1 MARNYAALL
10 HEYLEE
16 MEDLS
21 DAEFGRLC
29 RSLLEYS
36 MTGTSPALSGN
47 ERFYFKRVK
56 MQEDRFQASY
66 DDLTEKRRDAGIKGA
81 QAKLSKAKQSQA
93 KLSKA
98 KQSQATLSKT
108 SYTKT
113 ETKTKTETNTSPA
126 IAGRSNADGGSFEA
140 FWTAY
145 PKKKSKG
152 DARRAWEKLK
162 PSDDLVTAIME
173 KLSAL
178 KKSTDWTKESGK
190 YIPYPATWL
199 NKEGWNDEVKPS
211 FEGPQVSNP
220 EQVRKNSEWMK
231 RMLEEDEDE

>member
-66 DDLTEKRRDAGIKGA
+66 DDLTEKRREAGRKGA
-81 QAKLSKAKQSQA
+81 EAKLSKAKHSQA
-93 KLSKA
+93 KH
-98 KQSQATLSKT
+98 SKT
-108 SYTKT
+108 SNT
-113 ETKTKTETNTSPA
+113 ETKTKTKTKTNTSPA
-126 IAGRSNADGGSFEA
+126 IAGRSNADGGSFET

-162 PSDDLVTAIME
+162 PSDELITAIME

-178 KKSTDWTKESGK
+178 KKSPDWTKENGK

-211 FEGPQVSNP
+211 FEGSQGSNP
-220 EQVRKNSEWMK
+220 EQVRRNAEWMK